1 MFTLEELELMYR
13 LVDEWQDSSA
23 NPSRVAEL
31 REKIE
36 GMICLRIL
44 EGGDEYKFVAS
55 VGLPSGDVNIV
66 SRR

>member
-1 MFTLEELELMYR
+1 MFTLEELQLMYR
-13 LVDEWQDSSA
+13 LVDEWVDSSA
-23 NPSRVAEL
+23 DPSRVDAL

-44 EGGDEYKFVAS
+44 DEDYEVVAT
-55 VGLPSGDVNIV
+55 VGDVNIV

>member
-1 MFTLEELELMYR
+1 MFTLEELQLMHR

-23 NPSRVAEL
+23 DPSRVAEL
-31 REKIE
+31 REKLE

-44 EGGDEYKFVAS
+44 EGREDYKFVAR
-55 VGLPSGDVNIV
+55 GGDVNIV